1 MKCLNCKHEIY
12 EYDFCPYCGTPISE
26 LAKKVEIK
34 KNTNI
39 RLETLLKL
47 VNLIDDDKT
56 LNIIKE
62 LVNKLKSED

>member
-12 EYDFCPYCGTPISE
+12 EYDFCPHCGTPISE